1 MEDKILS
8 ELLNEYD
15 RKISESL
22 PVNTQLLSELKTKTK
37 KSYSQLK
44 KIRRSRL
51 IELAISSVLSFLLF
65 GYIYYSWN
73 LRYYGWII
81 SCIIIL
87 CFTLFAVSSCIR
99 QLVLISKFSLNQ
111 PVIENQKI
119 LSRLQIYNI
128 MHLRMAILQIPF
140 YVNYITIFYT
150 MFFHKFFWVLTGPIF
165 ALANVI
171 FGFLLFPFIWRVFK
185 KISYK
190 NMNIPWVKYLIEHA
204 GGKTIVR
211 AMEFLNEIDV
221 YENKSDVPISQSAK
235 KNS

>member
-1 MEDKILS
+1 MEDKALS
-8 ELLNEYD
+8 ELLNVYD

-22 PVNTQLLSELKTKTK
+22 PVNTQLLSELKTK

-44 KIRRSRL
+44 KLRRSRL
-51 IELAISSVLSFLLF
+51 IELAISSVISFLLF

-73 LRYYGWII
+73 LHAFGWVI
-81 SCIIIL
+81 SCLIIMS
-87 CFTLFAVSSCIR
+87 FTLFAVSSCIR
-99 QLVLISKFSLNQ
+99 QLILISKFNLNQ

-119 LSRLQIYNI
+119 LARLQIYNI
-128 MHLRMAILQIPF
+128 MHIRMGILQIPF
-140 YVNYITIFYT
+140 YVNYITIFSR
-150 MFFHKFFWVLTGPIF
+150 MFFAYDFWVHTGMVF
-165 ALANVI
+165 ALENFA
-171 FGFLLFPFIWRVFK
+171 FGFLLFPFIWWVFK

-221 YENKSDVPISQSAK
+221 YENKSDVPESQLN
-235 KNS
+235 KNKH

>member
-1 MEDKILS
+1 MEDKVLS

-22 PVNTQLLSELKTKTK
+22 PVNTQLLSELKTK

-44 KIRRSRL
+44 KLRRNRL
-51 IELAISSVLSFLLF
+51 IELAISSVLSLFLF
-65 GYIYYSWN
+65 GYTYYSWN
-73 LRYYGWII
+73 LHAIGWVI
-81 SCIIIL
+81 SCVIIL
-87 CFTLFAVSSCIR
+87 SFSLFAVSSCIR
-99 QLVLISKFSLNQ
+99 QLILISKFSLNQ

-140 YVNYITIFYT
+140 YVNYITIFSR
-150 MFFHKFFWVLTGPIF
+150 MFFAYDFWVHTGAIF
-165 ALANVI
+165 ALGNMAL
-171 FGFLLFPFIWRVFK
+171 GFLLFPFIWWVFK

-204 GGKTIVR
+204 GGKTIVK
-211 AMEFLNEIDV
+211 AM
-221 YENKSDVPISQSAK
+221 
-235 KNS
+235 

>member
-1 MEDKILS
+1 
-8 ELLNEYD
+8 
-15 RKISESL
+15 
-22 PVNTQLLSELKTKTK
+22 
-37 KSYSQLK
+37 
-44 KIRRSRL
+44 
-51 IELAISSVLSFLLF
+51 
-65 GYIYYSWN
+65 
-73 LRYYGWII
+73 
-81 SCIIIL
+81 
-87 CFTLFAVSSCIR
+87 
-99 QLVLISKFSLNQ
+99 
-111 PVIENQKI
+111 
-119 LSRLQIYNI
+119 

>member
-1 MEDKILS
+1 MEDKVLS

-15 RKISESL
+15 RKISESI
-22 PVNTQLLSELKTKTK
+22 PVNTQLLSELKTK

-51 IELAISSVLSFLLF
+51 IELAISSVLSLLLF

-73 LRYYGWII
+73 LHYFGWVV

-87 CFTLFAVSSCIR
+87 SFSLFAVSSCIR
-99 QLVLISKFSLNQ
+99 QLILISKFSLNQ

-140 YVNYITIFYT
+140 YVNYITIFSR
-150 MFFHKFFWVLTGPIF
+150 MFFYYDFWIHTGAIF
-165 ALANVI
+165 ALVNVA
-171 FGFLLFPFIWRVFK
+171 FGFLLFQFIWWVFK

-221 YENKSDVPISQSAK
+221 YENNSDIPESQLNNNK
-235 KNS
+235 L

>member
-22 PVNTQLLSELKTKTK
+22 PVNTQLLSELKTK

-44 KIRRSRL
+44 KLRRNRL
-51 IELAISSVLSFLLF
+51 IELAISSVLSLFLF
-65 GYIYYSWN
+65 GYTYYSWN
-73 LRYYGWII
+73 LHAIGWVI
-81 SCIIIL
+81 SCVIIL
-87 CFTLFAVSSCIR
+87 SFSLFAVSSCIR
-99 QLVLISKFSLNQ
+99 QLILISKFSLNQ